1 MKRWELASLIAVTP
15 EHLSRLLRQLRDD
28 GVIRVNNGTIV
39 VPDVRR
45 LAAGERRGGRGADD
59 SSGFGGAGGGALNA
73 VRRAGGMATAT
84 GEIDGWRAHLSP
96 SETHPAGTELLPQG
110 RTPERVHL
118 LSDGVVKLVRRDAGR
133 PPATVGLRFPGWLL
147 GAESVIAGQGTP
159 VAVVAASDCTV
170 RGLAR
175 ERFLGFVRVD
185 PDLSWRVAQMYS
197 REMVDRLERAGARD
211 GVPPET
217 RLKHLLRRLIDA
229 NDTGCLQ
236 QEVHLRLPFT
246 HRELARLLSVSASQ
260 LTALLARLQRDDVIR
275 LRRDRLII
283 TDLRGLCEVDPAG
296 RDVGWPVNA

>member
-1 MKRWELASLIAVTP
+1 
-15 EHLSRLLRQLRDD
+15 
-28 GVIRVNNGTIV
+28 
-39 VPDVRR
+39 
-45 LAAGERRGGRGADD
+45 
-59 SSGFGGAGGGALNA
+59 
-73 VRRAGGMATAT
+73 MATVT
-84 GEIDGWRAHLSP
+84 GDIDGWRAHLSP

-110 RTPERVHL
+110 RTPDRVHL
-118 LSDGVVKLVRRDAGR
+118 LSDGVVKLMRRDAGR
-133 PPATVGLRFPGWLL
+133 SPATVGLRFPGWLL
-147 GAESVIAGQGTP
+147 GAESVIAGQETP

-197 REMVDRLERAGARD
+197 REMVDHLERAGARA
-211 GVPPET
+211 GAPPED

-236 QEVHLRLPFT
+236 KEVHLRLPFT
-246 HRELARLLSVSASQ
+246 RRELARLLSVSASQ

-275 LRRDRLII
+275 LRRDRLIV
-283 TDLRGLCEVDPAG
+283 TDPRGLRGGDPAG

>member
-1 MKRWELASLIAVTP
+1 MP
-15 EHLSRLLRQLRDD
+15 
-28 GVIRVNNGTIV
+28 
-39 VPDVRR
+39 
-45 LAAGERRGGRGADD
+45 
-59 SSGFGGAGGGALNA
+59 
-73 VRRAGGMATAT
+73 TAT

-96 SETHPAGTELLPQG
+96 PETHPAGTELLPQG

-118 LSDGVVKLVRRDAGR
+118 LSDGVVKLERRDPRR

-147 GAESVIAGQGTP
+147 GAESAIAGRGTP
-159 VAVVAASDCTV
+159 VAVVAATDCTV

-197 REMVDRLERAGARD
+197 REMVDHLERAGARA
-211 GVPPET
+211 GAPPEA
-217 RLKHLLRRLIDA
+217 RFKHLLRRLIDA

-236 QEVHLRLPFT
+236 KEVHLRLPFT

-275 LRRDRLII
+275 VRRDRLII
-283 TDLRGLCEVDPAG
+283 TDPRGLREPDPAG